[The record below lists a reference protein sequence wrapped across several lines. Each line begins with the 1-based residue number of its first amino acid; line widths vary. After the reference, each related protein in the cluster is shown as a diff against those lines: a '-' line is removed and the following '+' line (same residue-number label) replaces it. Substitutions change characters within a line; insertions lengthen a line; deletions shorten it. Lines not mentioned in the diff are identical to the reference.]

1 MQSFYYLDDD
11 CGDNLSNCEDDM
23 SYIGAN
29 NSSDFTVDDLP
40 KTKFDLDLKTET
52 FGADSV
58 TEETENLLLFQKK
71 AIRPKTEKITLNEIT
86 NQLKDLRLKTLTA
99 LIHK

>member
-1 MQSFYYLDDD
+1 MTHLLETMFQWIHCNKNDEVQSFYYLDDD

-29 NSSDFTVDDLP
+29 NSSDFTVDDFP
-40 KTKFDLDLKTET
+40 KTKFDLDLETET

-58 TEETENLLLFQKK
+58 TEETENL
-71 AIRPKTEKITLNEIT
+71 
-86 NQLKDLRLKTLTA
+86 
-99 LIHK
+99 